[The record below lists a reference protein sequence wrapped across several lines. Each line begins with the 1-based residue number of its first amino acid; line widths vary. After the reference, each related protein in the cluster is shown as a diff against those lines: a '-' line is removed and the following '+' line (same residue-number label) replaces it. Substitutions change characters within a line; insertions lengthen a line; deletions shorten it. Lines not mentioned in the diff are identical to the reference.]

1 MMMFIAYI
9 LGAFAFIGGIG
20 LTVSSGW
27 LITMASSHPP
37 ILTLGVAIVLVRFF
51 GIFRS
56 VARYCERVISHK
68 AVFDRL
74 TSLRVQIYSNIA
86 RKSISTSS
94 LVNSGP
100 AVKSLVDDVERAQ
113 EYQLRIKLPGVSA
126 VLALS
131 AGTLLGWWVRAE
143 TLIVTLPVSLALLL
157 VLPAA
162 ISRRSVPAARDIEQ
176 QENEYTKNIESAVH
190 GIVEARIYGYL
201 EESYLPS
208 KNLELDI
215 KHREI
220 SLIKGSGVFSFVVNL
235 LVGGSIAGSAFLA
248 YLLSEGGDLPAVQ
261 IAMMIFLPLVMFEA
275 ITAWYPNLFGS
286 GKLLASQRAV
296 DLLLKQ
302 EISVSMKTTVKETIE
317 ELACVGVQVS
327 WDQEFMQPVSCTVSR
342 GEVLAIRGNSGSG
355 KSTFA
360 MGLLGL
366 LPYKGS
372 IHINGHELSTIANLH
387 EIVVGTVQKSHI
399 FNTSVRENLKIANP
413 VATDAQIMD
422 VLKALALD
430 SLISE
435 MDNGLDTIVG
445 EFGRAVSGGEAKRF
459 AIARV
464 LLANAQIYIF
474 DEPTEHLNEEISHM
488 VMEAIERYCQSAI
501 CIVIT
506 HSDWEKP
513 DKTLMLVR

>member
-74 TSLRVQIYSNIA
+74 TSLRVQIYSNLA
-86 RKSISTSS
+86 RMSISTSS
-94 LVNSGP
+94 IVNSGP

-113 EYQLRIKLPGVSA
+113 EYQLRIKLPGASA
-126 VLALS
+126 VLAVS

-157 VLPAA
+157 VLPAV
-162 ISRRSVPAARDIEQ
+162 ISRGSVPAARNFEY

-215 KHREI
+215 KRREI
-220 SLIKGSGVFSFVVNL
+220 SLIKVSGVFSFIASL

-248 YLLSEGGDLPAVQ
+248 FSLSEGGDLPAVQ

-302 EISVSMKTTVKETIE
+302 EISASVKTTLKDTIE
-317 ELACVGVQVS
+317 KLACVNVQVS
-327 WDQEFMQPVSCTVSR
+327 WDQEFMQPISCEVSP
-342 GEVLAIRGNSGSG
+342 GQVLAIRGNSGSG

-372 IHINGHELSTIANLH
+372 IQINGHELSTISNLH

-399 FNTSVRENLKIANP
+399 FNTSARENLKIANP
-413 VATDAQIMD
+413 AATDAQIMD

-445 EFGRAVSGGEAKRF
+445 EFGRAVSGGEAKRL

>member
-113 EYQLRIKLPGVSA
+113 EYQLRIKLPGASA

-143 TLIVTLPVSLALLL
+143 TLIVILPVSLALLL

-162 ISRRSVPAARDIEQ
+162 ISRRSVPAARGIEQ
-176 QENEYTKNIESAVH
+176 QENEYTKNIESTVH

-220 SLIKGSGVFSFVVNL
+220 SLIKGSGVFSFFVNL

-261 IAMMIFLPLVMFEA
+261 VAMMIFLPLVMFEA

-302 EISVSMKTTVKETIE
+302 EISVSMKTTLKETIE
-317 ELACVGVQVS
+317 KFTCVGVQVS
-327 WDQEFMQPVSCTVSR
+327 WDQEFMQPVSCTISR
-342 GEVLAIRGNSGSG
+342 GEVLAIHGNSGSG

-366 LPYKGS
+366 LPYKGQ
-372 IHINGHELSTIANLH
+372 IQINGHELSTIANLH

-413 VATDAQIMD
+413 VATDVQIMD

-488 VMEAIERYCQSAI
+488 VMEAIERYCHSAI

-506 HSDWEKP
+506 HSDWKKP